1 MYNKLTIVVGKDIAT
16 SGFFKSHVDIEN
28 ESDNEDSAEF
38 VADNVEEGVVR
49 ERKNAIESST
59 TGSGIS
65 KSRNRGRVPSNAD
78 NSVLT
83 DLLIS

>member
-1 MYNKLTIVVGKDIAT
+1 MYDKLTIDVGKDIAT
-16 SGFFKSHVDIEN
+16 SSFFKSHVDIEN

-38 VADNVEEGVVR
+38 VADSVEEGVVR

-59 TGSGIS
+59 TGSGIF
-65 KSRNRGRVPSNAD
+65 KSRKRGRAPSNVD
-78 NSVLT
+78 DSVLT